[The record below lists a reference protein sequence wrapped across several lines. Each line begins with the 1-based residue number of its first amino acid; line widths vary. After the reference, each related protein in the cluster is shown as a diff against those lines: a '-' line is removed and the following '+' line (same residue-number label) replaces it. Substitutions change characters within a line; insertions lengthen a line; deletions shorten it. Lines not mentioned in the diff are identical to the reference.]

1 MREDSNGLTIMELIL
16 IRKYRK
22 ENYCIGEL
30 YVNGIFFSNTLEDK
44 VRDVNKNGKF
54 DNGEYKV
61 YAETAIP
68 YGEYEITLDVVS
80 PKFSKYQFY
89 KEVCNGKLPRLLNVP
104 NFEGILI
111 HCAEGPKGADLLQG
125 CIAVGSNTIK
135 GGLTNCKETFK
146 KLYSILDKAN
156 KNNEKITIKII

>member
-1 MREDSNGLTIMELIL
+1 MELL
-16 IRKYRK
+16 LDRKYCK
-22 ENYCIGEL
+22 EKYTVGRL
-30 YVNGIFFSNTLEDK
+30 YIDGVFFSNTLEDK

-61 YAETAIP
+61 YGETAIP

-89 KEVCNGKLPRLLNVP
+89 KEVCNGKVPRLLNVP
-104 NFEGILI
+104 HFEGILI
-111 HCAEGPKGADLLQG
+111 HCGSTANNSAG
-125 CIAVGSNTIK
+125 CILVGNNTIK
-135 GGLTNCKETFK
+135 GGLTNSKETFK

>member
-1 MREDSNGLTIMELIL
+1 MELL
-16 IRKYRK
+16 LNRKYCK
-22 ENYCIGEL
+22 EKYTVGQLFIDG
-30 YVNGIFFSNTLEDK
+30 VFFSNTLEDK

-68 YGEYEITLDVVS
+68 YGEYEITLNVVS

-104 NFEGILI
+104 HFEGILI
-111 HCAEGPKGADLLQG
+111 HCGSTANNSAG
-125 CIAVGSNTIK
+125 CILVGNNTIK
-135 GGLTNCKETFK
+135 GGLTNSKETFK

>member
-1 MREDSNGLTIMELIL
+1 MKMELL
-16 IRKYRK
+16 VDRKWKKQSYTIS
-22 ENYCIGEL
+22 NLYINGEWFC
-30 YVNGIFFSNTLEDK
+30 NCLEDAD
-44 VRDVNKNGKF
+44 RGL
-54 DNGEYKV
+54 DNSMSEDMIRTLKKPSI
-61 YAETAIP
+61 TAIP
-68 YGEYEITLDVVS
+68 RGTYEITLDVVS

-104 NFEGILI
+104 HFEGILI

-125 CIAVGSNTIK
+125 CIAVGNNTIK

-156 KNNEKITIKII
+156 KNNEKIIIKII

>member
-1 MREDSNGLTIMELIL
+1 
-16 IRKYRK
+16 
-22 ENYCIGEL
+22 
-30 YVNGIFFSNTLEDK
+30 VFFSNTLEDK

-61 YAETAIP
+61 YGETAIP

-89 KEVCNGKLPRLLNVP
+89 KEVCDGKVPRLLNVP
-104 NFEGILI
+104 HFEGILI
-111 HCAEGPKGADLLQG
+111 HCGSTANNSAG
-125 CIAVGSNTIK
+125 CILVGNNTIK
-135 GGLTNCKETFK
+135 GGLTNSKETFK

>member
-1 MREDSNGLTIMELIL
+1 MELL
-16 IRKYRK
+16 LDRKYCKDKYTVGR
-22 ENYCIGEL
+22 L
-30 YVNGIFFSNTLEDK
+30 YIDGVFFSNTLEDK
-44 VRDVNKNGKF
+44 VRDINKNGKF

-89 KEVCNGKLPRLLNVP
+89 KEVCNGKVPRLLNVP
-104 NFEGILI
+104 HFEGILI
-111 HCAEGPKGADLLQG
+111 HCGSTANNSAG
-125 CIAVGSNTIK
+125 CILVGNNTIK
-135 GGLTNCKETFK
+135 GGLTNSKETFK

>member
-1 MREDSNGLTIMELIL
+1 MELVL
-16 IRKYRK
+16 ERKYCK
-22 ENYCIGEL
+22 EKYTVGKLFIDG
-30 YVNGIFFSNTLEDK
+30 VFFSNTLEDK

-54 DNGEYKV
+54 DNEEYKV
-61 YAETAIP
+61 CGETAIP

-89 KEVCNGKLPRLLNVP
+89 KDVCKGKLPRLLDVP
-104 NFEGILI
+104 DFDGVLI

-125 CIAVGSNTIK
+125 CIAVGNNTIK

>member
-1 MREDSNGLTIMELIL
+1 MNLLLE
-16 IRKYRK
+16 RKYCK
-22 ENYCIGEL
+22 EKYTVGRL
-30 YVNGIFFSNTLEDK
+30 LVNGVFFSNTLEDK
-44 VRDVNKNGKF
+44 VRDINKNGKF
-54 DNGEYKV
+54 DNGECKV

-89 KEVCNGKLPRLLNVP
+89 KEVCNGKVPRLLNVP
-104 NFEGILI
+104 HFEGILI
-111 HCAEGPKGADLLQG
+111 HCGSTANNSAG
-125 CIAVGSNTIK
+125 CILVGNNTIK
-135 GGLTNCKETFK
+135 GGLTNSKETFK

>member
-1 MREDSNGLTIMELIL
+1 MELL
-16 IRKYRK
+16 LDRKYCK
-22 ENYCIGEL
+22 EKYTVGRLFIDN
-30 YVNGIFFSNTLEDK
+30 IFFSNTLEDK

-89 KEVCNGKLPRLLNVP
+89 NEVCNGKLPRLLNVP
-104 NFEGILI
+104 NFEGVLI
-111 HCAEGPKGADLLQG
+111 HCGSNADNSAG
-125 CIAVGSNTIK
+125 CILVGNNTVK
-135 GGLTNCKETFK
+135 GGLTNSKETFK

-156 KNNEKITIKII
+156 KNNEKIVIKII

>member
-1 MREDSNGLTIMELIL
+1 MELIL

-30 YVNGIFFSNTLEDK
+30 YVNGVFFSNTLEDK
-44 VRDVNKNGKF
+44 IRDVNKNGKF

-104 NFEGILI
+104 NFEGVLI
-111 HCAEGPKGADLLQG
+111 HCGSNANNSAG
-125 CIAVGSNTIK
+125 CILVGNNTIK
-135 GGLTNCKETFK
+135 GGLTNSKEIFK

-156 KNNEKITIKII
+156 KNKERVVIKII

>member
-1 MREDSNGLTIMELIL
+1 MELL
-16 IRKYRK
+16 LDRKYCK
-22 ENYCIGEL
+22 EKYTVGQLFIDG
-30 YVNGIFFSNTLEDK
+30 VFFSNTLEDK
-44 VRDVNKNGKF
+44 VRDINKNGKF

-104 NFEGILI
+104 HFEGILI
-111 HCAEGPKGADLLQG
+111 HCGSTANNSAG
-125 CIAVGSNTIK
+125 CILVGNNTIK
-135 GGLTNCKETFK
+135 GGLTNSKETFK
-146 KLYSILDKAN
+146 KLYSILYKAN

>member
-1 MREDSNGLTIMELIL
+1 MELL
-16 IRKYRK
+16 LDRKYCK
-22 ENYCIGEL
+22 EKYTVGQLFIDG
-30 YVNGIFFSNTLEDK
+30 VFFSNTLEDK
-44 VRDVNKNGKF
+44 VRDINKNGKF

-104 NFEGILI
+104 HFEGILI
-111 HCAEGPKGADLLQG
+111 HCGSTANNSAG
-125 CIAVGSNTIK
+125 CILVGNNTIK
-135 GGLTNCKETFK
+135 GGLTNSKETFK